1 MVIDIATVIAILT
14 AVGALIGWFYKEF
27 QARTQENTLLESRIS
42 RIERDIAVNVVKDG
56 YVNSIVNDLKSDLKE
71 SKSEMRKFENE
82 IREMKADRK

>member
-27 QARTQENTLLESRIS
+27 QVKTQENTLLESRIS

>member
-14 AVGALIGWFYKEF
+14 AAGALIGWFYKEF